1 MKKRILSCLMAL
13 ALCLTLL
20 PTVAL
25 AEETDASETTDE
37 SVAAVQVRIDGLPDV
52 EALPNMDND
61 AAMAAYD
68 AVQAAYDAYEALT
81 EAQQAEITG
90 ADRFEALFG
99 WFNEQVA
106 PLANPV
112 INPDGVDANGNIIT
126 DTNFSRNG
134 PLLTASDKNLSG
146 KYYIVQGNIT
156 INGDLTVDG
165 SNNGGLVLC
174 AGATLTVNGA
184 LIHTGGKKS

>member
-20 PTVAL
+20 PTAAL

-146 KYYIVQGNIT
+146 KYYIVQG
-156 INGDLTVDG
+156 L
-165 SNNGGLVLC
+165 S
-174 AGATLTVNGA
+174 
-184 LIHTGGKKS
+184 LIHI